1 MRTGVTALFVS
12 LDGKSDAFY
21 GDADS
26 PSLSGITVK

>member
-1 MRTGVTALFVS
+1 MRTGVAVLFVP

-26 PSLSGITVK
+26 PPLSGITVK

>member
-12 LDGKSDAFY
+12 LDGRSDAFD

-26 PSLSGITVK
+26 PPLSGITVK

>member
-1 MRTGVTALFVS
+1 MAVLFVP

-26 PSLSGITVK
+26 PPLSGITVKWTKQ